1 MKGNGYDYRVS
12 LPRPSGTSKNLPRAC
27 ADVVDGQRWNHAQ

>member
-12 LPRPSGTSKNLPRAC
+12 LPRLSGTSKNLPRAG
-27 ADVVDGQRWNHAQ
+27 ADVVGGQRWNHAQ